1 MSGRDLSRRDFIRLA
16 SLGLVGGYAA
26 LKTGPAQ
33 AMGGGGMGGGGG
45 CGGGG
50 CGGGGGSLI
59 DPPIGAA
66 LKDPSLMPLSNPAP
80 GVVECSVEA
89 RQAAV
94 NVNGVSAQLLTYNGS
109 YPGPMIKLRKGD
121 KLRINFRN
129 SLPGGSTNLL
139 GKERGMTS
147 LHTHGWHVSPTTMDN
162 VMRMFMPGECS
173 DDRPFEYDLSKQ
185 EAGTLCWYH
194 PHTHMLTAEQLW
206 AGLQGPLLVEDDVTT
221 LSGFKQNVLV
231 LKDITISGGLP
242 APYTS
247 QMEYMHGK
255 EGDTCLVNGLVNPLL
270 TVQPGEVR
278 RLRILNASNARFYK
292 LQLASHT
299 LQVVGTDGGLLDKP
313 YAQSYVL
320 MSPGERLDVLVK
332 ASTTKGYYKLSAMP
346 YSRMGMMS
354 SAQVT
359 LMTVQVAGNALSQ
372 ALPTSVNPAAKRVA
386 VDTSMVPKR
395 TFTLSMSMGMGA
407 TRGYINGQDFDV
419 SPYTISS
426 SVMKDMAM
434 YELWTIDNSSTMDHP
449 WHQHVNAAQ
458 VVSIT
463 GGDAAYRTL
472 YTSSPAWKDV
482 VIVPAGGSVTQLVRI
497 ADYDGMAMFHCHIL
511 EHEDIGMMGIWNIGM
526 SM

>member
-1 MSGRDLSRRDFIRLA
+1 MSGKDLSRRDFIRLA

-33 AMGGGGMGGGGG
+33 AMGGGGMGGGMGGGG
-45 CGGGG
+45 CG
-50 CGGGGGSLI
+50 CGGGGGLI

-66 LKDPSLMPLSNPAP
+66 LRDPSLMPMSNPAP

-89 RQAAV
+89 RQAAI
-94 NVNGVSAQLLTYNGS
+94 NVNGVAAQLLTYNGS
-109 YPGPMIKLRKGD
+109 YPGPMIRLRKGD
-121 KLRINFRN
+121 KLRIDFKN
-129 SLPGGSTNLL
+129 SLPTGPANLL
-139 GKERGMTS
+139 GKQRGMTS
-147 LHTHGWHVSPTTMDN
+147 LHTHGWHVSPVTMDN
-162 VMRMFMPGECS
+162 VMRMFMPG
-173 DDRPFEYDLSKQ
+173 DPVGLFEYDLSRQ

-206 AGLQGPLLVEDDVTT
+206 AGLQGPLLIEDDVTA

-242 APYTS
+242 AS
-247 QMEYMHGK
+247 FSSMDYMQGK
-255 EGDTCLVNGLVNPLL
+255 EGDTVLVNGQVNPLL

-292 LQLASHT
+292 LQLASHS

-332 ASTTKGYYKLSAMP
+332 ASTSKGYYKLSAMP

-354 SAQVT
+354 SAQIT
-359 LMTVQVAGNALSQ
+359 LMTVQVTGSALNQ
-372 ALPTSVNPAAKRVA
+372 AVPASINPAAKRVS
-386 VDTSMVPKR
+386 VDTSKVPNR
-395 TFTLSMSMGMGA
+395 TFDLSMSMGMGA
-407 TRGYINGQDFDV
+407 SRGYINGHDFDV

-426 SVMKDMAM
+426 TVMPGMAM
-434 YELWTIDNSSTMDHP
+434 YELWTITNSSTMDHP
-449 WHQHVNAAQ
+449 WHQHVNPAQ
-458 VVSIT
+458 IVSIT
-463 GGDAAYRTL
+463 GGDGAYRTL